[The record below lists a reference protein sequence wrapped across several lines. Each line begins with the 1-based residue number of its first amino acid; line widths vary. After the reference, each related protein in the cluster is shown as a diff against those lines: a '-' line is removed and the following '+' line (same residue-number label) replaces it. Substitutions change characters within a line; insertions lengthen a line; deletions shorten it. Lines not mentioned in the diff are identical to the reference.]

1 MTAHRQR
8 FEQEALPHLDA
19 AYNLARWLCRS
30 PTDAEDIVQEALLLA
45 FRSFDSWRGDSAKAW
60 LFAIVR
66 NCHFSALR
74 RAASHIRLTDTID
87 DDTTTTPDAL
97 ISADSP
103 EKTFIATAGA
113 RAVDA
118 VLLRLSPEF
127 REVLVLRELEELSY
141 RDIAAITGVPIGTVM
156 SRLARARAALKTQWL
171 ATNGRTTDD
180 LP

>member
-45 FRSFDSWRGDSAKAW
+45 FRGFASWRGGSAKAW
-60 LFAIVR
+60 LLAIVR

-74 RAASHIRLTDTID
+74 HSASRVRLTDAID
-87 DDTTTTPDAL
+87 DGAASTPDAL
-97 ISADSP
+97 ISTDTPEQTFMAAD
-103 EKTFIATAGA
+103 AA
-113 RAVDA
+113 RNVHA
-118 VLLRLSPEF
+118 LLLALSPEF
-127 REVLVLRELEELSY
+127 REVVVLRELEELSY

-171 ATNGRTTDD
+171 ATNGRTNDD